1 MIFFSTLK
9 SEALRLLKNV
19 SVLTVCILGPL
30 AYFLLYPT
38 PYENDV
44 VRSQKIA
51 IIDEDNTELSRSL
64 AFFANS
70 SSEVQVRGYA
80 TSLKNAQDLLERG
93 EIFGI
98 LYIPKGFERDSFLQS
113 SPTLSFLAN
122 SSYFLIYGSIVN
134 GLYQATQ
141 ELNPQIRVKQQILYG
156 DYALKGSNHALQKD
170 LLTLKS
176 SPLFNSSLGYINYAL
191 AAVFVVILHQMLVV
205 GMGIF
210 GASYTY
216 TPSSPALSLL
226 FSRMIL
232 FACICIPLFAF
243 YFGFGFSYYGIHHH
257 AKISDFWLFSLGF
270 IFSILSFG
278 NFIGTLVSKPYQAT
292 VLVLLSSLPLIFLL
306 GFIWPLENIPSPI
319 QTIVQFI
326 PIFHGVNALLRL
338 NEMGADFQSIFHYFK
353 NLLSLGVL
361 YFLLSY
367 LIIILRTWDKKD
379 FLGFCKKFYFHKA
392 QSKQN

>member
-1 MIFFSTLK
+1 MKFFGVLK
-9 SEALRLLKNV
+9 SEALRLVKNV

-51 IIDEDNTELSRSL
+51 IIDEDNTQLSRSL

-70 SSEVQVRGYA
+70 SSEVQVKGYA
-80 TSLKNAQDLLERG
+80 TSLKEAQNLLERG

-98 LYIPKGFERDSFLQS
+98 LYIPKGFERDAYLQS
-113 SPTLSFLAN
+113 APTLSFLAN
-122 SSYFLIYGSIVN
+122 SSYFLIYGSIIN

-141 ELNPQIRVKQQILYG
+141 ELNPEIKVKQHILYG
-156 DYALKGSNHALQKD
+156 DYALKGNNHSLQKD
-170 LLTLKS
+170 LLLLHS

-210 GASYTY
+210 GASYNY
-216 TPSSPALSLL
+216 TANAPILSLL
-226 FSRMIL
+226 FARMIL
-232 FACICIPLFAF
+232 FALICIPLFAF
-243 YFGFGFSYYGIHHH
+243 YFGFGFAYYGIHHH
-257 AKISDFWLFSLGF
+257 ASIQDFWLFSLGF
-270 IFSILSFG
+270 IFAILSFG
-278 NFIGTLVSKPYQAT
+278 NFFGSIVSKPYQAT
-292 VLVLLSSLPLIFLL
+292 VIILLSSLPLIFLL
-306 GFIWPLENIPSPI
+306 GFIWPLEAIPTPI

-326 PIFHGVNALLRL
+326 PVFHGVNALLRL
-338 NEMGADFQSIFHYFK
+338 NEMGADFQSIFPYFK

-367 LIIILRTWDKKD
+367 LVVLIRINSWDIRKLLKK
-379 FLGFCKKFYFHKA
+379 K
-392 QSKQN
+392 

>member
-1 MIFFSTLK
+1 MKFFSVLK
-9 SEALRLLKNV
+9 SEALRLVKNV

-51 IIDEDNTELSRSL
+51 IIDEDNTHLSRSL

-70 SSEVQVRGYA
+70 SSEVQVKGYA
-80 TSLKNAQDLLERG
+80 TSLKEAQSLLERG
-93 EIFGI
+93 DIFGI
-98 LYIPKGFERDSFLQS
+98 LYIPKGFERDAYLQS
-113 SPTLSFLAN
+113 APTLSFLAN
-122 SSYFLIYGSIVN
+122 SSYFLIYGSIIN

-141 ELNPQIRVKQQILYG
+141 ELNPEIKVKQQILYG
-156 DYALKGSNHALQKD
+156 DYALKGSNHMLQKD
-170 LLTLKS
+170 LLLLHS

-210 GASYTY
+210 GASYRY
-216 TPSSPALSLL
+216 TPNTPALSLL
-226 FSRMIL
+226 FARMIL
-232 FACICIPLFAF
+232 FALICIPLFAF

-257 AKISDFWLFSLGF
+257 ASIEDFWLFSLCF
-270 IFSILSFG
+270 IFAILAFG
-278 NFIGTLVSKPYQAT
+278 NFFGSIVSKPYQAT
-292 VLVLLSSLPLIFLL
+292 VLILLSSLPLIFLL
-306 GFIWPLENIPSPI
+306 GFIWPLEAIPAPI

-338 NEMGADFQSIFHYFK
+338 NEMGADFQSIFPYFK
-353 NLLSLGVL
+353 NLLALGVL
-361 YFLLSY
+361 YTLLSY
-367 LIIILRTWDKKD
+367 LAIWLRIN
-379 FLGFCKKFYFHKA
+379 FHKNA
-392 QSKQN
+392 FMQILKRFPKIKTTS

>member
-1 MIFFSTLK
+1 MKFFTVLK
-9 SEALRLLKNV
+9 SEALRLAKNI

-44 VRSQKIA
+44 VRSQKIT
-51 IIDEDNTELSRSL
+51 IIDEDNTQLSRKL
-64 AFFANS
+64 AFLANS
-70 SSEVQVRGYA
+70 SSEVQVKGYA
-80 TSLKNAQDLLERG
+80 TSLKEAQNMLERG
-93 EIFGI
+93 EVFGI
-98 LYIPKGFERDSFLQS
+98 LYIPKGFERDAYLQS
-113 SPTLSFLAN
+113 APTLSFLAN
-122 SSYFLIYGSIVN
+122 SSYFLIYGSIIN

-141 ELNPQIRVKQQILYG
+141 ELNPEIKVKQQILYG
-156 DYALKGSNHALQKD
+156 DYALKGSNHMLQKD
-170 LLTLKS
+170 LLILHS

-216 TPSSPALSLL
+216 GANTPILSLL
-226 FSRMIL
+226 FARMIL
-232 FACICIPLFAF
+232 FALICIPLFAF

-257 AKISDFWLFSLGF
+257 ASIEDFWLFSLGF

-278 NFIGTLVSKPYQAT
+278 NFFGSIVSKPYQAT
-292 VLVLLSSLPLIFLL
+292 VIILLSSLPLIFLL
-306 GFIWPLENIPSPI
+306 GFIWPLEAIPSPI

-338 NEMGADFQSIFHYFK
+338 NEMGADFQSIFPYFK
-353 NLLSLGVL
+353 NLLVLGVL
-361 YFLLSY
+361 YMLLSC
-367 LIIILRTWDKKD
+367 LAMLLRTHFKNLSFKK
-379 FLGFCKKFYFHKA
+379 
-392 QSKQN
+392 

>member
-1 MIFFSTLK
+1 MKFFAVLK
-9 SEALRLLKNV
+9 SEALRLAKNI

-44 VRSQKIA
+44 VRSQKIT
-51 IIDEDNTELSRSL
+51 IIDEDNTQLSRKL
-64 AFFANS
+64 AFLANS
-70 SSEVQVRGYA
+70 SSEVQVKGYA
-80 TSLKNAQDLLERG
+80 TSLKEAQNMLERG
-93 EIFGI
+93 EVFGI
-98 LYIPKGFERDSFLQS
+98 LYIPKGFERDAYLQS
-113 SPTLSFLAN
+113 APTLSFLAN
-122 SSYFLIYGSIVN
+122 SSYFLIYGSIIN

-141 ELNPQIRVKQQILYG
+141 ELNPEIKVKQQILYG
-156 DYALKGSNHALQKD
+156 DYALKESNHMLQKD
-170 LLTLKS
+170 LLILHS

-216 TPSSPALSLL
+216 GANTPILSLL
-226 FSRMIL
+226 FARMIL
-232 FACICIPLFAF
+232 FALICIPLFAF

-257 AKISDFWLFSLGF
+257 ASIEDFWLFSLGF

-278 NFIGTLVSKPYQAT
+278 NFFGSIVSKPYQAT
-292 VLVLLSSLPLIFLL
+292 VIILLSSLPLIFLL
-306 GFIWPLENIPSPI
+306 GFIWPLEAIPSPI

-338 NEMGADFQSIFHYFK
+338 NEMGADFQSIFPYFK
-353 NLLSLGVL
+353 NLLVLGVL
-361 YFLLSY
+361 YMLLSC
-367 LIIILRTWDKKD
+367 LAMLLRTHFKNLSFKR
-379 FLGFCKKFYFHKA
+379 K
-392 QSKQN
+392 SKLWF